1 MRPIARLLSVAA
13 CATFVK
19 SSDQN
24 RPRAR
29 RVPLLLA
36 IGDRCTYLH
45 RNEAKKGSREM
56 ADIDAGTAIPAGSS
70 TRNGGPER
78 SGSTAPKARLRD
90 IWPHMRVHRWTLAVI
105 ALVSLVS
112 AGFVLGQPLVL
123 QQLINRVA
131 EGLAVGG
138 TIWLL
143 VGVTAGMAV
152 FGAMQS
158 FLLNRTAERVVLGAR
173 RSLVRHLFRLPI
185 VEFDR
190 RRIGDLISRIGADT
204 TLFRSVVT
212 SGILD
217 IVSSALMFV
226 GAVVLM
232 ATIDP
237 VLLAITLVAV
247 LGGVGIV
254 FGLGIAMRRAS
265 RRAQEGVGDMTS
277 AVERVLGAIRAV
289 RAASATEREIE
300 RVGKDVDAVYA
311 EGVRI
316 AKFNA
321 FIQPVMAVA
330 IQGAFVA
337 VLGFGGYRVVS
348 GALEIGDLVGF
359 LLYMFVL
366 IMPLGSAIGAI
377 ASLQT
382 GLAALDRMQE
392 VLGLPLE
399 TDDEAGLAATA
410 RNEAND
416 AIVAFDHVNFAY
428 DDGTPVLNGVSFSVA
443 RGSRTAIVG
452 PSGAGKSSILSLI
465 ERFYDPVGGRI
476 LFEGADV
483 KSMRRSHLRRHV
495 AYVEQ
500 EAPVLAGTLAANL
513 RLGAPDVTDAEL
525 LAVLDEVG
533 LGALIGRSSEGL
545 EMQVGDGGVLLS
557 GGQRQRLAWARAF
570 LSGAEL
576 FLLDEPTSS
585 VDSRTEA
592 SLQEALR
599 KVSRDRTVLVVA
611 HRLATVADSDR
622 IIVLDDGHV
631 VATGT
636 HSELLESSTLYREL
650 AQHQLLA

>member
-1 MRPIARLLSVAA
+1 
-13 CATFVK
+13 
-19 SSDQN
+19 
-24 RPRAR
+24 
-29 RVPLLLA
+29 
-36 IGDRCTYLH
+36 
-45 RNEAKKGSREM
+45 M
-56 ADIDAGTAIPAGSS
+56 ADIDAGAALPAGSR
-70 TRNGGPER
+70 TGKEAPKRPDL
-78 SGSTAPKARLRD
+78 AKPKARLRD
-90 IWPHMRVHRWTLAVI
+90 IWPHIRVHRWTLAII
-105 ALVSLVS
+105 AVVSMVS
-112 AGFVLGQPLVL
+112 AGFILGQPLVL
-123 QQLINRVA
+123 QTLINRVA

-143 VGVTAGMAV
+143 VGVTAGMAI

-158 FLLNRTAERVVLGAR
+158 YLLNRTAERVVLGAR

-237 VLLAITLVAV
+237 LLLAITLVAV
-247 LGGVGIV
+247 LSGVGIV
-254 FGLGIAMRRAS
+254 FGLGMAMRRAS

-277 AVERVLGAIRAV
+277 SVERVLGAIRAV
-289 RAASATEREIE
+289 RAASATDREIE
-300 RVGKDVDAVYA
+300 RVGKDVDAVYV

-366 IMPLGSAIGAI
+366 VMPLGSAIGAI

-399 TDDEAGLAATA
+399 TDDEVGLGASAERAAH
-410 RNEAND
+410 E
-416 AIVAFDHVNFAY
+416 AIVAFDQVDFAY
-428 DDGTPVLNGVSFSVA
+428 DDGTPVLNGVSFSVE

-465 ERFYDPVGGRI
+465 ERFYEPAAGRI

-483 KSMRRSHLRRHV
+483 KALRRSDLRRHV

-513 RLGAPDVTDAEL
+513 RLGAPDATDAEL

-533 LGALIGRSSEGL
+533 LGALIDRSSEGL

-599 KVSRDRTVLVVA
+599 RVSRDRTVLVVA
-611 HRLATVADSDR
+611 HRLATVADSDK
-622 IIVLDDGHV
+622 IIVLDSGHV

-636 HSELLESSTLYREL
+636 HAELLESSTLYREL